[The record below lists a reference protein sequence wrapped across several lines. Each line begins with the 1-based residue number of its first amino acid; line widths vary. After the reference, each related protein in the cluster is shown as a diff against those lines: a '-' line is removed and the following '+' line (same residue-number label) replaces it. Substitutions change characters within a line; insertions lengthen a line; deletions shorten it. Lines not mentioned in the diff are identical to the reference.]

1 MQLLNQV
8 PNLLGLIRILLT
20 PLMAYWILQ
29 GDAWSLI
36 WAAILLFLMAM
47 SDIVDGKMARALK
60 VVSPL
65 GIYLDTISDKI
76 FIAGALI
83 PLVEVGLLPSW
94 FALIIIVREFA
105 VSGLRSYAAA
115 QGEIIPARAWGKQK
129 LTFTV
134 MALIWLMVYVALG
147 QLPDAPAWFFWLSQ
161 WWQIPAALALIWT
174 VASGVEYF
182 WNAREL
188 LAKAVFNTNIPE

>member
-29 GDAWSLI
+29 TDAWSLI

-47 SDIVDGKMARALK
+47 SDIVDGRMARALK

-76 FIAGALI
+76 FIAGALL
-83 PLVEVGLLPSW
+83 PLVEIGLLPSW
-94 FALIIIVREFA
+94 FALTIIVREFA

-134 MALIWLMVYVALG
+134 MALIWLMVYYAL
-147 QLPDAPAWFFWLSQ
+147 PSIPETPFWFVWLSQ
-161 WWQIPAALALIWT
+161 WWQIPAGFALIWT
-174 VASGVEYF
+174 IASGAEYF

-188 LAKAVFNTNIPE
+188 LAKAVFNSNIPE

>member
-83 PLVEVGLLPSW
+83 PLVEVELLPSW

-134 MALIWLMVYVALG
+134 MALIWLMVFHA
-147 QLPDAPAWFFWLSQ
+147 LPD
-161 WWQIPAALALIWT
+161 IPAAPGWFVWLSTWWQLPAALTIIWT